1 MLDKII
7 KTLQTQTTPLSQ
19 KDLSEKLGISPKLL
33 NHMLDMLVK
42 KGKLE
47 ETTQLLYDTCL
58 DCDHCPIFN
67 LCALKID
74 YPEKRYRIK
83 RD

>member
-33 NHMLDMLVK
+33 NHMLDTLVK

-47 ETTQLLYDTCL
+47 ETPQLLNETCT
-58 DCDHCPIFN
+58 DCDHCPIFS
-67 LCALKID
+67 LCSLKID
-74 YPEKRYRIK
+74 YPEKHYRII